1 MRGLRGLHLA
11 HGLLRDLLT
20 PSHTAV
26 SVDAVDVRV
35 GDRRCCWVRL
45 PLRRFQRHIFVR
57 ARQPAACVFGH
68 RPLPGVTPDRPAVAP
83 YCRKRRAKHNQGNG
97 LRRACEQLV
106 SACCAADSSGLLVGN
121 SSIRLPHSRVQ
132 ARLIRKAVF
141 VQRKKHVISARLMAR
156 EGQYVNRSA
165 I

>member
-97 LRRACEQLV
+97 LRRACEQHV
-106 SACCAADSSGLLVGN
+106 SACMLCSRLSGLLWN
-121 SSIRLPHSRVQ
+121 SSIRLPHSSTAAPDQESCVCPAQ
-132 ARLIRKAVF
+132 KARDKR
-141 VQRKKHVISARLMAR
+141 
-156 EGQYVNRSA
+156 
-165 I
+165 